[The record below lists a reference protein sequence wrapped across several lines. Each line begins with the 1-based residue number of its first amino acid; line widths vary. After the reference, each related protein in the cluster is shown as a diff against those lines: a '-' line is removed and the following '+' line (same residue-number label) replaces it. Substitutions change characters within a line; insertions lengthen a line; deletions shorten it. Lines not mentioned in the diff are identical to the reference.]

1 MAANKV
7 NVIPDILEEH
17 FEELEF
23 LWGQRQEALRSP
35 EYTLPELLEL
45 EERIEVHIQGLLIG
59 GEHTI
64 PIIQEGLS
72 EDDSLTVFA
81 AAYALLRLGIES
93 AAQQVVDAFLQAEGE
108 QLDGIGQAL
117 CHGPIDMIIDQLKEA
132 LASGPA
138 PVAVS
143 AAEAL
148 AFHKKLDLK
157 TPRLAEFPQDENANV
172 RRTAWRVVTLA
183 FTSAPLPPDISSQ
196 LSEAAMNDEDPT
208 VRRQAMLTAA
218 WTRQPWLLEH
228 CRKLSNEPSPDNWDA
243 ILLLA
248 ILGKPSDL
256 NRILVIAKATELGPQ
271 RFRALGAFGHPGVV
285 ETLLEGMKS
294 EDPLT
299 TTAAGAAFTKIT
311 GADIESDQTVQVPPE
326 DGSEPDEFEQEF
338 LDEVTLPSPD
348 SAQAHWQQAKAEFS
362 SGIRWCRGLNLTQP
376 AGREVLDQLNLESR
390 WEACLRGRFEGTWH
404 GSLIDLE
411 IFPQKHA

>member
-1 MAANKV
+1 
-7 NVIPDILEEH
+7 
-17 FEELEF
+17 

-35 EYTLPELLEL
+35 EYTLPELREL
-45 EERIEVHIQGLLIG
+45 EERIEAHVQGLLVG
-59 GEHTI
+59 GENTI
-64 PIIQEGLS
+64 PFIEEGLS
-72 EDDSLTVFA
+72 QDDPQLAFA
-81 AAYALLRLGIES
+81 ASYILLRLNIES
-93 AAQQVVDAFLQAEGE
+93 TARQVMEAFLQAEGE

-117 CHGPIDMIIDQLKEA
+117 CHGSIDMVIEQLKEA

-172 RRTAWRVVTLA
+172 RRAAWRLIMLGSTHG
-183 FTSAPLPPDISSQ
+183 PLSPDISAQ

-208 VRRQAMLTAA
+208 VKRQAIYTAA
-218 WTRQPWLLEH
+218 WTRQQWLLEH

-256 NRILVIAKATELGPQ
+256 ERILVIAKATELGPQ
-271 RFRALGAFGHPGVV
+271 RFLILGAFGHPNVV
-285 ETLLEGMKS
+285 EILLQAMQS
-294 EDPLT
+294 EDSLT
-299 TTAAGAAFTKIT
+299 AVAASEAFTKIT

-338 LDEVTLPSPD
+338 LDEVTLPDPA
-348 SAQAHWQQAKAEFS
+348 SARNHWQEVKDNFS
-362 SGIRWCRGLNLTQP
+362 SGTRWCRGSNLTQP
-376 AGREVLDQLNLESR
+376 AGKEVLDQLDLESR
-390 WEACLRGRFEGTWH
+390 WQACLRGRFEGTWQ
-404 GSLIDLE
+404 GNLIDLE
-411 IFPQKHA
+411 QFPQK